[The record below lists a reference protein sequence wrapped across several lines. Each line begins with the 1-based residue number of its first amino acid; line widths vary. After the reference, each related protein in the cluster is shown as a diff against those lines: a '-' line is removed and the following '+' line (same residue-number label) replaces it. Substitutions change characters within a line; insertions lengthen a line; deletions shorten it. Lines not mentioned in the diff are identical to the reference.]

1 MKFWSQ
7 PMAEDMNKHAN
18 PGFESEDLRS
28 KSIVGFFM
36 GLVGMC
42 VLVFLLLRG
51 LYGFLDAHVRAHQ
64 PPLGPLAPAA
74 SADTRDL
81 NKAEAKAEI
90 KQVFPDPRLEE
101 DERGELKNILL
112 DQQQK
117 LNSYGWVDEKAG
129 VARIPIE
136 RAMQLVAQRG
146 LPTTPKAGTAP
157 AAAGKE

>member
-1 MKFWSQ
+1 
-7 PMAEDMNKHAN
+7 MAEDMNQHAGA
-18 PGFESEDLRS
+18 GFESEDLRS
-28 KSIVGFFM
+28 KSIVGFFV

-64 PPLGPLAPAA
+64 SPLGPLATAT
-74 SADTRDL
+74 SADTRGL
-81 NKAEAKAEI
+81 NKAEVRTEI
-90 KQVFPDPRLEE
+90 KQAFPDPRLEE
-101 DERGELKNILL
+101 DERGELNNILL

-146 LPTTPKAGTAP
+146 LLATPKAGVAP
-157 AAAGKE
+157 VAAGKE